1 MTGLLMT
8 HLKKTKMNTSTPV
21 LPTTVRTTTPQQRY
35 VPTDEVIRVTRL
47 FTCTILSQLKNE
59 TFNTGHSEDGLLL
72 NHHKFHCIMHNI
84 VTDDMYIP
92 PIPLYTRPSPL
103 INPRNMCMCTWRG
116 KGLDSCRPVIVT
128 WEASN
133 WYGSFPTVY
142 MDVQITCRITVFIHG
157 GYISPRTT
165 IISSE

>member
-1 MTGLLMT
+1 MT

-84 VTDDMYIP
+84 IVTDDMYLP
-92 PIPLYTRPSPL
+92 DHFTPGL
-103 INPRNMCMCTWRG
+103 PRLSTHVTCACVHEEG
-116 KGLDSCRPVIVT
+116 KG
-128 WEASN
+128 
-133 WYGSFPTVY
+133 
-142 MDVQITCRITVFIHG
+142 
-157 GYISPRTT
+157 
-165 IISSE
+165 